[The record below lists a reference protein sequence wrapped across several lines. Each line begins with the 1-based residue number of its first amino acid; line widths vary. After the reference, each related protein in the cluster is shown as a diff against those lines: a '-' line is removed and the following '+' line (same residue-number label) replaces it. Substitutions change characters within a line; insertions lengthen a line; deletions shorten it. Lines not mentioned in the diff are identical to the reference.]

1 MKSIVERLTPRERR
15 TLAGI
20 GLVFVLVVLFLTI
33 VALGQRRGYF
43 GSLRSAADLRVEARN
58 AAASRD
64 SAKADAQA
72 WTDARRDLDKL
83 RREAFYHKDE
93 GISRLRLD
101 LQQILGPLGVN
112 PRDLKFDY
120 VDYEKNKAQK
130 VTATF
135 TFSGSYGTLRRFLF
149 AVEKFPR
156 LLYVERVNFVSIEP
170 KSGTLNLK
178 IAMAAYY
185 EL

>member
-1 MKSIVERLTPRERR
+1 MKSAAERLTIKERR
-15 TLAGI
+15 TLAGL
-20 GLVFVLVVLFLTI
+20 GAALVLVVLFLVV

-43 GSLRSAADLRVEARN
+43 GSLEAAGNLRLEAGT
-58 AAASRD
+58 AEAERD
-64 SAKADAQA
+64 SAKAGAQA
-72 WTDARRDLDKL
+72 WTEARRDLDKL
-83 RREAFYHKDE
+83 RSETFYQKDE

-101 LQQILGPLGVN
+101 LQQVLGPFGVS

-120 VDYEKNKAQK
+120 VDYEKDKAQK

-135 TFSGSYGTLRRFLF
+135 TFSGTYGTLRRFLF

-170 KSGTLNLK
+170 RSGTLNLK
-178 IAMAAYY
+178 ISMVAYY